1 MSGLE
6 CKRSDLIN
14 RLVLNY
20 QTTESVG
27 KLDNILLD
35 LQNHQ
40 IKGLTSKSGLL
51 GRERCYFFWNQVETI
66 GKDSILVTYESEV
79 EIKSS
84 ESVNTLVGAELWTD
98 SGNKI
103 GAIVDYIINT
113 ESGKVITY
121 LFASNGWGGMGGG
134 LYSLSPEDVINLAN
148 KRLIVRHEAVEN
160 AEQYSK
166 GIGDRINQVTEFIK
180 DDFEQ
185 TKKDLH
191 LGKKEEKNKDTVS
204 EENNNLTAE

>member
-1 MSGLE
+1 MSE
-6 CKRSDLIN
+6 SMFKRSELIN

-40 IKGLTSKSGLL
+40 IKGLISKSGLL
-51 GRERCYFFWNQVETI
+51 GRERCYFYWNQVETI
-66 GKDSILVTYESEV
+66 GKDSILVAYESEV

-84 ESVNTLVGAELWTD
+84 ELVNTLIGAELWTD
-98 SGNKI
+98 SGNKV
-103 GAIVDYIINT
+103 GAIVDYIIDS
-113 ESGKVITY
+113 ESGKVLTY
-121 LFASNGWGGMGGG
+121 LFTSNGWAGITDG
-134 LYSLSPEDVINLAN
+134 LYRLSPDDVINLAN
-148 KRLIVRHEAVEN
+148 KRLIARHEAVEN

-166 GIGDRINQVTEFIK
+166 GIGDRIHQVTEFIK

-191 LGKKEEKNKDTVS
+191 LSKKEEKTEETV
-204 EENNNLTAE
+204 EEANNNLTAE